1 MQHIAPTESS
11 SVGVAHKHC
20 ASCHRQFWCE
30 PWRPNSPF
38 AEIHKWNAA
47 TCKKR
52 SQSVCSTSISIP
64 QLSCYNNCVLRAILP
79 ASEMAT
85 KEFYTRRRWMVKN
98 LILDDAFLKNLNYLK
113 KKSWE
118 HSNTENKQKGLK
130 CITKSVCFEKRFHA
144 GSTKAHSTAG
154 WLPAGMCSCLQFLS
168 KKAMIKTNNMYIY
181 ILIIFINIIQPIKHK
196 TDKCSKRHGLHGFTD
211 LL

>member
-47 TCKKR
+47 TCKQC

-130 CITKSVCFEKRFHA
+130 CITEESLLREKVPCWFNKSTQYSRLTTSRHVL
-144 GSTKAHSTAG
+144 
-154 WLPAGMCSCLQFLS
+154 LPPVF
-168 KKAMIKTNNMYIY
+168 K
-181 ILIIFINIIQPIKHK
+181 
-196 TDKCSKRHGLHGFTD
+196 
-211 LL
+211 